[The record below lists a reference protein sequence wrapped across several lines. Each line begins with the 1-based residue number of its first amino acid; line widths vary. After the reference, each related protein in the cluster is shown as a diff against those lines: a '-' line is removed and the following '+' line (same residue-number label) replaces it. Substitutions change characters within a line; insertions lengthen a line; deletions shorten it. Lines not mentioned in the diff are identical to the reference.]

1 MKNKILLSFLFLP
14 FIHFAQDSHGS
25 CSSVKKHTNSQLKS
39 NTFSIAQIAQTELY
53 DVHYYFLNLN
63 MTNTATTL
71 SGSGEIHATARVNL
85 DTALVEFFQT
95 FVISSIEVDGTP
107 VSYTR
112 QNSAL
117 KVPVNKLSGE
127 NFVIHV
133 NYSGTPPTASTN
145 PLGGGGMTNDDSPSW
160 GNQVTWSLSEP
171 FAAYEWF
178 PVKQSLKDKADSCSV
193 WITVPSSC
201 KAGSNGLLQQV
212 VDLGNGTHRFE
223 WKHRHPIDY
232 YLISVAVAEY
242 VEYNVTANPAGSGP
256 VLIQNFIYD
265 NPGTLPNFQDD
276 IDETVDFMELLADL
290 FGPYPFAD
298 EKYGH
303 CMAPISGGM
312 EHQTMTTQGFFNP
325 TLTCH
330 ELAHQWF
337 GNHVTCSSWA
347 DIWVNEGFASYAE
360 YMMLEELYPGQ
371 HLQDMLDRH
380 DNIMSQ
386 VGGSVWVEDS
396 LSDGSIF
403 SGRLVYDKGAAIVH
417 TLRFLIND
425 DQTFYDALQIYQS
438 MYADSVASGIELVEV
453 FETESG
459 LDLSAFLEEWYFG
472 EGYPTYAVRWNN
484 VGSDLLLEI
493 NHTTSRPSV
502 TPLFTNDLEL
512 RFDRSGALADTII
525 RFQITGN
532 QNQFI
537 IPNASNFVNI
547 NKIDPNNWICN
558 KIGGITK
565 DLNFTAG
572 LEDNPT
578 KPGIAVYPNPSNGP
592 VTIEMSKSGE
602 YSLVLMDAKGSEIT
616 SYEFDTSTTLDLKDQ
631 AQGTYIL
638 QVVSKA
644 TGEKFNKLI
653 KR

>member
-1 MKNKILLSFLFLP
+1 MKNKILLSLLFLP
-14 FIHFAQDSHGS
+14 FFQFAQDSHGS
-25 CSSVKKHTNSQLKS
+25 CSSIKKHSNSMLKS
-39 NTFSIAQIAQTELY
+39 NTFTIAQIAQTELY

-63 MTNTATTL
+63 MTNTTTTL
-71 SGSGEIHATARVNL
+71 SGSAQIHAKARTNL
-85 DTALVEFFQT
+85 DTALVELFQT
-95 FVISSIEVDGTP
+95 FVISSIEVDGNP

-112 QNSAL
+112 QSSAL
-117 KVPVNKLSGE
+117 KIPVNKLQGE

-133 NYSGTPPTASTN
+133 NYSGTPPTSATN
-145 PLGGGGMTNDDSPSW
+145 PLGGGGMTNDNSPSW
-160 GNQVTWSLSEP
+160 GNVVTWSLSEP

-178 PVKQSLKDKADSCSV
+178 PVKQSLKDKADSCAIWV
-193 WITVPSSC
+193 TVPTNC
-201 KAGSNGLLQQV
+201 KAGSNGVLQQV

-232 YLISVAVAEY
+232 YLISVAVAKY

-265 NPGTLPNFQDD
+265 NPATLPNFQDD
-276 IDETVDFMELLADL
+276 IDETVDFLELYADL

-337 GNHVTCSSWA
+337 GDHATCSSWA

-360 YMMLEELYPGQ
+360 YIMLEYLYPGDE
-371 HLQDMLDRH
+371 LQDMLDRH

-386 VGGSVWVEDS
+386 TGGSVWVLDS

-425 DQTFYDALQIYQS
+425 DPIFYDALKEYQIIYG
-438 MYADSVASGIELVEV
+438 DSVASGIELVEV
-453 FETESG
+453 FENESG
-459 LDLSAFLEEWYFG
+459 KDLSNFLEEWYFG
-472 EGYPTYAVRWNN
+472 EGYPTYSVRWNTM
-484 VGSDLLLEI
+484 GSDLLLEI
-493 NHTTSRPSV
+493 NQTTSVPGV
-502 TPLFTNDLEL
+502 TPFFTNDLEL
-512 RFDRSGALADTII
+512 RFDRSGVADTTI
-525 RFQITGN
+525 RFEITGT
-532 QNQFI
+532 QNQFL
-537 IPNASNFVNI
+537 IPNASNYVNI
-547 NKIDPNNWICN
+547 TQIDPNNWICN
-558 KIGGITK
+558 KTNGIVK
-565 DLNFTAG
+565 DVNFTAG
-572 LEDNPT
+572 IEDNPN
-578 KPGIAVYPNPSNGP
+578 KPRISVFPNPSNGP
-592 VTIEMSKSGE
+592 VTITMGTFGD
-602 YSLVLMDAKGSEIT
+602 YSLVLMDAKGSIIT
-616 SYEFDTSTTLDLKDQ
+616 SQEFTSWTTLDLKNE

-638 QVVSKA
+638 QVVSKT
-644 TGEKFNKLI
+644 TGEKFNELI